1 MELNECFEFD
11 GFDRYAMRSMFWWCL
26 ILYILSLGA
35 YLPHSYLS
43 EKSFLS
49 DASNSPFFIFMCS
62 YKHLSGLHAD
72 YNRKAF
78 LCDVEA
84 ACIAEELL
92 LFDVIWRKCA
102 THDKKIGCL
111 PFLYIANNFCP
122 SNEAMRI
129 IPACWGE
136 AFLLRW
142 LITPS

>member
-1 MELNECFEFD
+1 MPWGWCFD
-11 GFDRYAMRSMFWWCL
+11 GVWFYISYPWGPIYPIAIYQKNPFFLML
-26 ILYILSLGA
+26 PILL
-35 YLPHSYLS
+35 
-43 EKSFLS
+43 
-49 DASNSPFFIFMCS
+49 FFIFMCS

-84 ACIAEELL
+84 ACIATELL

-122 SNEAMRI
+122 SNEAIRI
-129 IPACWGE
+129 IPTWGE